1 MFEFSTAIGIAYPM
15 LKPAGDPVLVDLAR
29 HHSEEDRRDAEQSE
43 INRIADEYLTTPA
56 GINSLMG
63 DAKVIDAMHAYLL
76 IGLTSRLSPSV
87 EAARVDLFAAARLA
101 ATHMAVNDM
110 RVAIRQAQEAADIA
124 AWEARQERCSE
135 FA

>member
-1 MFEFSTAIGIAYPM
+1 MFDLQTAARIAYP
-15 LKPAGDPVLVDLAR
+15 LRQFGDPVAADLAR
-29 HHSEEDRRDAEQSE
+29 HQADEDRRDAEQSE
-43 INRIADEYLTTPA
+43 LDRVIDEYLATPA

-101 ATHMAVNDM
+101 ATHMAVNDL
-110 RVAIRQAQEAADIA
+110 REARRQAEEDADIA